1 MSEKKARLLHD
12 VKSKQYLLIA
22 RAGLAVPTQEMP
34 IEQLWEQI
42 LTQYKGHVAKFQFS
56 GHLSGLKK
64 EVMFR
69 RTKHLNDEKDIVPLE
84 DIHNGM
90 TLWRKYGEI
99 KRYLQNT
106 ISSSWDSLMGPD
118 GNIPSGKNLDDM
130 LLRTR
135 EISFMRDE
143 ESKEKRSK
151 KKGGYSKEE
160 FAKHPNWHPLEW
172 EIFLQYGLCSE
183 KPEKAFFTE

>member
-12 VKSKQYLLIA
+12 VKSKQYLLTA
-22 RAGLAVPTQEMP
+22 RAGLAVPTHDMP

-42 LTQYKGHVAKFQFS
+42 LTQRKGHVAKFQFS
-56 GHLSGLKK
+56 GHLSVLKK
-64 EVMFR
+64 DVMFR

-106 ISSSWDSLMGPD
+106 ISSCWDSLMGPD

-135 EISFMRDE
+135 VLSFMRDE
-143 ESKEKRSK
+143 EAKEKKSK
-151 KKGGYSKEE
+151 KKGGYNKEE
-160 FAKHPNWHPLEW
+160 FSKYPNWYPLEW
-172 EIFLQYGLCSE
+172 EIFILFGLCSE
-183 KPEKAFFTE
+183 KPEKV